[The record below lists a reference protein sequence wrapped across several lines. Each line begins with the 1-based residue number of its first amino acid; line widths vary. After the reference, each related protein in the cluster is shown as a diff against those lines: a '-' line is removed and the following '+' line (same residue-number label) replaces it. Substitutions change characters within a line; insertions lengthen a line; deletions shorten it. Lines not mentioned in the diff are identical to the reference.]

1 MTKLKPGVVTG
12 EEYVALVEAC
22 KSGGYALPAVN
33 VSDVNSTNAALEAA
47 AMTKS
52 DIIIQLSNGGAGFYG
67 GPSIGTTEMKVKG
80 AVSAARHVHMM
91 AEDYGVAVILHTDH
105 ANRKLLPWIDGMMDY
120 NEATKKETG
129 KPLYSS
135 HMIDLSEEELDDNI
149 GTCADYL
156 KRMAQCDISLE
167 IELGV
172 TGGEEDGVGH
182 DLEEGADSAHLYTQ
196 PEDVL
201 QAYDVLKDLGH
212 FTVAASFGN
221 VHGVYKPGN
230 VQLRPEIL
238 INSQKLVEAERGTG
252 SLPLHLVFHGGS
264 GSEKEKIAEALS
276 YGVFKMNIDTDTQ
289 FACAQGVGNY
299 MDSHPVAF
307 KHQIDPDSGAPQ
319 KKFYDPRK
327 WNREVQ
333 KSMAARLEEA
343 FHDLQSHGRSVC
355 N

>member
-1 MTKLKPGVVTG
+1 M
-12 EEYVALVEAC
+12 
-22 KSGGYALPAVN
+22 
-33 VSDVNSTNAALEAA
+33 
-47 AMTKS
+47 
-52 DIIIQLSNGGAGFYG
+52 SNGGAGFYG
-67 GPSIGTTEMKVKG
+67 GPSIATTEMKVKG

-91 AEDYGVAVILHTDH
+91 AEDYGVAVVLHTDH

-120 NEATKKETG
+120 NEAAKKETG

-156 KRMAQCDISLE
+156 KRMAACDISLE

-201 QAYDVLKDLGH
+201 QAYDALKDLGH

-252 SLPLHLVFHGGS
+252 ALPLHLVFHGGS
-264 GSEKEKIAEALS
+264 GSEKAKIAEALS
-276 YGVFKMNIDTDTQ
+276 YGCLLYT
-289 FACAQGVGNY
+289 
-299 MDSHPVAF
+299 SP
-307 KHQIDPDSGAPQ
+307 S
-319 KKFYDPRK
+319 PRD
-327 WNREVQ
+327 RQ
-333 KSMAARLEEA
+333 KSRMPSSA
-343 FHDLQSHGRSVC
+343 
-355 N
+355 

>member
-33 VSDVNSTNAALEAA
+33 VTDVNSANAALEAA

-52 DIIIQLSNGGAGFYG
+52 DIIVQMSNGGAGFYG
-67 GPSIGTTEMKVKG
+67 GPSIATTEMKVKG

-120 NEATKKETG
+120 NEAAKKETG

-135 HMIDLSEEELDDNI
+135 HMIDLSEEELGDNI

-156 KRMAQCDISLE
+156 KRMAACDISLE

-201 QAYDVLKDLGH
+201 QAYDTLKDLGH
-212 FTVAASFGN
+212 FTIAASFGN

-252 SLPLHLVFHGGS
+252 PLPLHLVFHGGS
-264 GSEKEKIAEALS
+264 GSEKAKIAEALS

-299 MDSHPVAF
+299 MDANPVAF
-307 KHQIDPDSGAPQ
+307 KHQIDPETGAPQ